1 MSIWDLIVSEAVLKS
16 PDLRIVK
23 PDPGKPKNKW
33 ARPTLSSTLVS
44 KPWLS
49 PNAIAYVQEVLES
62 GWWGYGPVSKDLQAE
77 VEKLYGGSSCALATS
92 SCTAAMHLALRA
104 LGVGPGDEV
113 IVPAFTYVSTAIV
126 ATYCGAEPVFADVD
140 PATLTMTAET
150 VAPLLNER
158 TKAIIAMHYAGP
170 PADFDPIR
178 ALVAGRN
185 ITVIEDAAHAFGSSR
200 DGVRVG
206 GKADFAAFSFAPTKQ
221 IASSNGG
228 LLIFK
233 DADRRD
239 EIDQLAFLG
248 LAVDT
253 FGRTVA
259 RGVSPTQE
267 VVRLG
272 HKYKGDDLASAV
284 AYAAIERLDEIV
296 AYRGALVDRFYER
309 LSDVKQVQLQPRPA
323 DAEISWYIMPIRV
336 PKDRRDALR
345 AHLAAAGIGNTV
357 HYPNLREQP
366 AFRAFRGEVPVT
378 AEEAQRVIS
387 LPLHEAVT
395 LEEVDRICDEVSLFF
410 K

>member
-1 MSIWDLIVSEAVLKS
+1 MSEAVLDDTNLRLIKS
-16 PDLRIVK
+16 
-23 PDPGKPKNKW
+23 DP
-33 ARPTLSSTLVS
+33 SSAATRWPRQALTTTLVS
-44 KPWLS
+44 KPYLS
-49 PNAIAYVQEVLES
+49 PKAMAYVQEVLET

-77 VEKLYGGSSCALATS
+77 VEKLYDHKMHALATS

-104 LGVGPGDEV
+104 HGVGPGDEV

-140 PATLTMTAET
+140 PETLAITADS

-158 TKAIIAMHYAGP
+158 TKAVIAMHYAGP

-178 ALVAGRN
+178 ALVASKN
-185 ITVIEDAAHAFGSSR
+185 IAVIEDAAHAFGSVR
-200 DGVRVG
+200 DGQLVG
-206 GKADFAAFSFAPTKQ
+206 AEADFAAFSFAPTKQ

-228 LLIFK
+228 ILLFK
-233 DADRRD
+233 DAAMRD

-259 RGVSPTQE
+259 KGVSPIQE

-272 HKYKGDDLASAV
+272 NKYKGDDLASAV
-284 AYAAIERLDEIV
+284 AFAAVERLDEIV

-309 LSDVKQVQLQPRPA
+309 LSDVREVQLQPR
-323 DAEISWYIMPIRV
+323 AENSQISWYIMPIRV
-336 PKDRRDALR
+336 PADRRDALR
-345 AHLAAAGIGNTV
+345 AHLAEANIGNTV
-357 HYPNLREQP
+357 HYPNLREQK
-366 AFRAFRGEVPVT
+366 AFSPFKGDVPVT
-378 AEEAQRVIS
+378 EVEAKRIIS

-395 LEEVDRICDEVSLFF
+395 LAEVDRICDEVASFF
-410 K
+410 G

>member
-1 MSIWDLIVSEAVLKS
+1 MSEAVLDDTNLRLIKS
-16 PDLRIVK
+16 
-23 PDPGKPKNKW
+23 DP
-33 ARPTLSSTLVS
+33 SSAATRWPRQALTTTLVS
-44 KPWLS
+44 KPYLS
-49 PNAIAYVQEVLES
+49 PKAMAYVQEVLET

-77 VEKLYGGSSCALATS
+77 VEKLYDHKMHALATS

-104 LGVGPGDEV
+104 HGVGPGDEV

-140 PATLTMTAET
+140 PETLAITADS

-158 TKAIIAMHYAGP
+158 TKAVIAMHYAGP

-178 ALVAGRN
+178 ALVAGKN
-185 ITVIEDAAHAFGSSR
+185 IAVIEDAAHAFGSVR
-200 DGVRVG
+200 DGQLVG
-206 GKADFAAFSFAPTKQ
+206 AKADFAAFSFAPTKQ

-228 LLIFK
+228 ILLFK
-233 DADRRD
+233 DAAMRD

-259 RGVSPTQE
+259 KGVSPIQE

-272 HKYKGDDLASAV
+272 NKYKGDDLASAV
-284 AYAAIERLDEIV
+284 AFAAVERLDEIV

-309 LSDVKQVQLQPRPA
+309 LSDVREVQLQPR
-323 DAEISWYIMPIRV
+323 AENSQISWYIMPIRV
-336 PKDRRDALR
+336 PADRRDALR
-345 AHLAAAGIGNTV
+345 AHLAEANIGNTV
-357 HYPNLREQP
+357 HYPNLREQK
-366 AFRAFRGEVPVT
+366 AFSPFKGDVPVT
-378 AEEAQRVIS
+378 EAEAKRIIS

-395 LEEVDRICDEVSLFF
+395 LAEVDRICDEVASFF
-410 K
+410 G